1 MPSDKVRTLLEALKR
16 LQSQAIWAPF
26 SGDALQ
32 CPSITAGFEGLGE
45 IGLSGQA
52 AMHDLAKAVD
62 QLHERTNK
70 APLHARSCIQDEIL
84 KCLLRC
90 HSDGTPVGSQEC
102 EALISHV
109 RSLPA
114 KRYCVIQKVYGGELT
129 RSNAPVTLGCYTFFS
144 TSKHHEQLKAAC
156 WGKPT
161 SGLIEEEG
169 VVVSCDVVAADDKTV
184 FVTANESF
192 RVLES
197 LVALSFPVHRDH
209 RRISIASEHAE
220 YWRPTVAFADNSV
233 VQNFHKIGPVELLPL
248 DDNVLLKPEP
258 AMERLWSLTTADKPS
273 KWDKTLLKSARW
285 LGAAFLAD
293 DPGAAAVKAATALEC
308 LLYEHA
314 GPCPPSRVGVLSE
327 SAARIMGGGVA
338 RCLEVE
344 SDIRDLYSRRSAAVH
359 SGDVTMMPSRVA
371 ELIMLARTVLF
382 RVLHGTE
389 WSQVTSAEDFRGR
402 MASARY
408 RE

>member
-1 MPSDKVRTLLEALKR
+1 MPSDKVRNLLEAMKR
-16 LQSQAIWAPF
+16 LQSQAIWSPF

-45 IGLSGQA
+45 IGLSGRES
-52 AMHDLAKAVD
+52 MHDLAKAVD
-62 QLHERTNK
+62 QLHELTNR
-70 APLHARSCIQDEIL
+70 APLHARSRMQDEIL

-90 HSDGTPVGSQEC
+90 RTDGTQVSSQEC
-102 EALISHV
+102 ESLISHV

-114 KRYCVIQKVYGGELT
+114 KPYRVIQKVYGELT
-129 RSNAPVTLGCYTFFS
+129 RTNDPLTLGCYTFFS
-144 TSKHHEQLKAAC
+144 TSKHQVQLKNAC
-156 WGKPT
+156 WGEPPGFIT
-161 SGLIEEEG
+161 EEG
-169 VVVSCDVVAADDKTV
+169 VVVSCDVVAADDKTA
-184 FVTANESF
+184 FATADESF
-192 RVLES
+192 RLLES
-197 LVALSFPVHRDH
+197 LVALSFPVRRDH

-248 DDNVLLKPEP
+248 DDKVLLMPEP
-258 AMERLWSLTTADKPS
+258 AMERLWSLTTADRPS
-273 KWDKTLLKSARW
+273 TWEKTLLKSARW
-285 LGAAFLAD
+285 LGAAFVAD

-308 LLYEHA
+308 LLYQHV
-314 GPCPPSRVGVLSE
+314 GPCPPSKVGVLSE
-327 SAARIMGGGVA
+327 SAARIIGGGIA

-344 SDIRDLYSRRSAAVH
+344 GDIRDLYSRRSAAVH
-359 SGDVTMMPSRVA
+359 SGDITMVPSRVT
-371 ELIMLARTVLF
+371 ELVMLARTVLF

-408 RE
+408 G